1 MIANENIKNVAIY
14 LRLSRD
20 EENKGIDR
28 ILANH
33 RNKLTELCQQH
44 KWKYEIFQEIA
55 SSRTI
60 ELREQLVDMLEH
72 VKRNL
77 YDAVVVMDV
86 DRLSRN
92 EFDAPQIFKILS
104 DSNTVIVTPTKT
116 YDWSRDEDN
125 LLLGIQSLVA
135 AQEYKQIKKRM
146 TAGKRSA
153 SEKGLWVHGIPP
165 LGYDKDPETRKLVP
179 NEDAKH
185 VTFIFDSI
193 VNGKT
198 VSDVY
203 HELNKMG
210 VKTRTNS
217 TFAFNSVIRIVNN
230 EAYKGTIV
238 SNKYLDKNTMRP
250 KSEWHYVS
258 DVHPAIVD
266 EVTWDKANKI
276 VNTYSFSAPR
286 SKNKIYP
293 TTKLIFCGNCGKVQ
307 GAQMAGT
314 GKMYLKVCQRC
325 KNRTFLYEPILK
337 LIKERMENHI
347 PKILKLITE
356 IEQKDNSAEIEYK
369 KQQIQKRIGIA
380 QKAIEKIKEAYELD
394 EYTIADFKER
404 KAKREDEIKQLKAE
418 LGQIEQQNP
427 KDKIAD
433 LTEIK
438 KRIEHLLQ
446 TWQCLD
452 GEGLTDE
459 DVNRNLHFIIERI
472 EWTYGKTD
480 ETPHLNIVWK
490 TDESYVD

>member
-1 MIANENIKNVAIY
+1 MKEIMNVAIY

-20 EENKGIDR
+20 EENRGIENV
-28 ILANH
+28 LENH
-33 RNKLTELCQQH
+33 RNKLTELCQQK
-44 KWKYEIFQEIA
+44 KWKYEIYQEIA

-72 VKRNL
+72 VKRNQ

-165 LGYDKDPETRKLVP
+165 FGYDKDSETRKLVP

-185 VTFIFDSI
+185 VKFIFNSI

-203 HELNKMG
+203 HGLNMMK

-217 TFAFNSVIRIVNN
+217 TFAFNSVVRIVNN

-238 SNKYLDKNTMRP
+238 SNKYLDKNAMRP
-250 KSEWHYVS
+250 KDEWHYVEN
-258 DVHPAIVD
+258 VHPAIVD
-266 EVTWDKANKI
+266 EATWEKANKI

-286 SKNKIYP
+286 SRNKIYP
-293 TTKLIFCGNCGKVQ
+293 TTKLIFCGNCGRVQ

-325 KNRTFLYEPILK
+325 KNRTFLYEPILRI
-337 LIKERMENHI
+337 IKDRVASHV
-347 PKILKLITE
+347 PHILKKITA
-356 IEQKDNSAEIEYK
+356 IEQNDNNADIEYK
-369 KQQIQKRIGIA
+369 KQQIQKQMKAIER
-380 QKAIEKIKEAYELD
+380 AIEKIKEAYELD
-394 EYTIADFKER
+394 EYTIAEFKDR
-404 KAKREDEIKQLKAE
+404 KAKRENELKQLKAE
-418 LGQIEQQNP
+418 LDHVEQQNS

-438 KRIEHLLQ
+438 RRIEYLLQ
-446 TWQCLD
+446 NWQCLD
-452 GEGLTDE
+452 GGGLTDE
-459 DVNRNLHFIIERI
+459 NVNRNLHFIIERI
-472 EWTYGKTD
+472 EWMYGKDDT
-480 ETPHLNIVWK
+480 EPKLSIK
-490 TDESYVD
+490 YKQ

>member
-1 MIANENIKNVAIY
+1 MKEIMNVAIY

-20 EENKGIDR
+20 EENKGIDS

-33 RNKLTELCQQH
+33 RGKLTQFCEQN
-44 KWKYEIFQEIA
+44 KWKYKIFQEIA

-60 ELREQLVDMLEH
+60 ELREQLINMLER
-72 VKRNL
+72 VKQNQ

-92 EFDAPQIFKILS
+92 EFDAPRIFKILS

-185 VTFIFDSI
+185 VQFIFNSI

-203 HELNKMG
+203 HELNMMK

-217 TFAFNSVIRIVNN
+217 TFAFNSVVRIVNN

-238 SNKYLDKNTMRP
+238 SNKYLDKNAMRP
-250 KSEWHYVS
+250 KDEWHYVS
-258 DVHPAIVD
+258 NVHPAIVD
-266 EVTWDKANKI
+266 EATWKKANKI

-286 SKNKIYP
+286 SRNKIYP

-325 KNRTFLYEPILK
+325 KNRTFLYEPILRT
-337 LIKERMENHI
+337 IKDAVKARI
-347 PKILKLITE
+347 PKILEQVTT
-356 IEQKDNSAEIEYK
+356 IEQKDNGAEIEYK

-394 EYTIADFKER
+394 EYTIAEFKDR
-404 KAKREDEIKQLKAE
+404 KTKRENELKQLKAE
-418 LGQIEQQNP
+418 LEHVEQQDP
-427 KDKIAD
+427 KDKVAD
-433 LTEIK
+433 LNEIK
-438 KRIEHLLQ
+438 QRIEYLLQ
-446 TWQCLD
+446 NWQCLD
-452 GEGLTDE
+452 GDGLTDKE
-459 DVNRNLHFIIERI
+459 VNRNLHFIIERI
-472 EWTYGKTD
+472 EWTYGKGD
-480 ETPHLNIVWK
+480 KEPKLSIK
-490 TDESYVD
+490 YKQ

>member
-20 EENKGIDR
+20 EENKGIES
-28 ILANH
+28 ILENH
-33 RNKLTELCQQH
+33 RNKLTELCQQN

-72 VKRNL
+72 VKRNH

-104 DSNTVIVTPTKT
+104 DSNTVIITPTKT

-185 VTFIFDSI
+185 VEFIFNSI

-203 HELNKMG
+203 HELNMMK

-217 TFAFNSVIRIVNN
+217 TFAFNSVVRIVNN

-250 KSEWHYVS
+250 KDEWHYVS

-266 EVTWDKANKI
+266 EATWEKANKI

-286 SKNKIYP
+286 SRNKIYP

-325 KNRTFLYEPILK
+325 KNRTFLYEPILRT
-337 LIKERMENHI
+337 IKDKVANHI
-347 PKILKLITE
+347 PHILKEITA
-356 IEQKDNSAEIEYK
+356 IEQNDNSVEVEYK
-369 KQQIQKRIGIA
+369 KQQIHKQMKAIER
-380 QKAIEKIKEAYELD
+380 AIEKIKEAYELD
-394 EYTIADFKER
+394 EYTIAEFKDR
-404 KAKREDEIKQLKAE
+404 KAKRENELKQLKAE
-418 LGQIEQQNP
+418 LEHVEQQDP
-427 KDKIAD
+427 QDKIAD
-433 LTEIK
+433 LNEIK
-438 KRIEHLLQ
+438 QRIEYLLQ

-459 DVNRNLHFIIERI
+459 EVNRNLHFIIERI
-472 EWTYGKTD
+472 EWTYGKD
-480 ETPHLNIVWK
+480 GKEPNLNFVWK
-490 TDESYVD
+490 TDESYA

>member
-1 MIANENIKNVAIY
+1 MKEIMNVAIY

-20 EENKGIDR
+20 EENKGIES
-28 ILANH
+28 ILENH
-33 RNKLTELCQQH
+33 RNKLTELCQQN
-44 KWKYEIFQEIA
+44 KWKYEMFQEIA

-60 ELREQLVDMLEH
+60 ELREQLSDMLER
-72 VKRNL
+72 VKQNH

-104 DSNTVIVTPTKT
+104 DSNTVIVTPTKI

-185 VTFIFDSI
+185 VEFIFNSI

-203 HELNKMG
+203 HELNMMK

-217 TFAFNSVIRIVNN
+217 TFAFNAVVRIVNN

-238 SNKYLDKNTMRP
+238 SNKYLDKNAMRP
-250 KSEWHYVS
+250 KNEWHYVEN
-258 DVHPAIVD
+258 VHPAIVD
-266 EVTWDKANKI
+266 EATWEKANKI

-286 SKNKIYP
+286 SRNKIYP

-325 KNRTFLYEPILK
+325 KNRTFLYEPILRI
-337 LIKERMENHI
+337 IKDKVKARI
-347 PKILKLITE
+347 PKILEQVTT
-356 IEQKDNSAEIEYK
+356 IEQNDNSAEIEYK
-369 KQQIQKRIGIA
+369 KQQIQKQMKANER
-380 QKAIEKIKEAYELD
+380 AIEKIKEAYELD
-394 EYTIADFKER
+394 EYTIAEFKHR
-404 KAKREDEIKQLKAE
+404 KAKRENELKQLKAE
-418 LGQIEQQNP
+418 LDHVEQQDP

-433 LTEIK
+433 LNEIK
-438 KRIEHLLQ
+438 QRIEYLLQ
-446 TWQCLD
+446 NWQCID

-472 EWTYGKTD
+472 EWTYAKGD
-480 ETPHLNIVWK
+480 EQPAVKIK
-490 TDESYVD
+490 YK

>member
-1 MIANENIKNVAIY
+1 MKEIMNVAIY

-20 EENKGIDR
+20 EENKGIDS

-33 RNKLTELCQQH
+33 REKLIQFCQ
-44 KWKYEIFQEIA
+44 KNNWKYEIFQEIA

-72 VKRNL
+72 VKQNH

-104 DSNTVIVTPTKT
+104 DSNTAIVTPGKT
-116 YDWSRDEDN
+116 YDWLKDEDN

-165 LGYDKDPETRKLVP
+165 FGYDKDSETRKLVP

-185 VTFIFDSI
+185 VQFIFNSI
-193 VNGKT
+193 VNHGKT

-210 VKTRTNS
+210 VKTKNNS

-250 KSEWHYVS
+250 KNEWHYVS
-258 DVHPAIVD
+258 NVHPAIVD
-266 EVTWDKANKI
+266 EATWEKANKI

-286 SKNKIYP
+286 SRNKIYP

-325 KNRTFLYEPILK
+325 KNRTYLYEPILRI
-337 LIKERMENHI
+337 IKDKVKARI
-347 PKILKLITE
+347 PKILERVTT
-356 IEQKDNSAEIEYK
+356 IEQNDNSSEIEYK
-369 KQQIQKRIGIA
+369 KQQIQKQMKAIER
-380 QKAIEKIKEAYELD
+380 AIEKIKEAYELD
-394 EYTIADFKER
+394 EYTIAEFKDR
-404 KAKREDEIKQLKAE
+404 KAKRENELKHLEAE
-418 LGQIEQQNP
+418 LDHVEQQDP

-433 LTEIK
+433 LNEIK
-438 KRIEHLLQ
+438 QRIEYLLQ
-446 TWQCLD
+446 NWQCLD

-459 DVNRNLHFIIERI
+459 EVNRNLHFIIERI
-472 EWTYGKTD
+472 EWTYGKD
-480 ETPHLNIVWK
+480 GKEPNLNFVWK
-490 TDESYVD
+490 TDESYA

>member
-20 EENKGIDR
+20 EENKGIES
-28 ILANH
+28 ILENH
-33 RNKLTELCQQH
+33 RNKLTELCQQN

-72 VKRNL
+72 VKRNH

-146 TAGKRSA
+146 TSGKRSA

-165 LGYDKDPETRKLVP
+165 LGYDKDSETRKLVP

-185 VTFIFDSI
+185 VKFIFDSI

-217 TFAFNSVIRIVNN
+217 TFAFNSVVRIINN

-238 SNKYLDKNTMRP
+238 SNKYLDKNAMRP
-250 KSEWHYVS
+250 KDEWHYVEN
-258 DVHPAIVD
+258 VHPAIVD
-266 EVTWDKANKI
+266 EATWEKANKI

-286 SKNKIYP
+286 SRNKIYP
-293 TTKLIFCGNCGKVQ
+293 TTKLIFCGNCGRVQ
-307 GAQMAGT
+307 GPQMAGT

-337 LIKERMENHI
+337 FIKERVKNRI
-347 PKILKLITE
+347 PDVLKQITE

-369 KQQIQKRIGIA
+369 KQQIQKKMKILER
-380 QKAIEKIKEAYELD
+380 AIEKIKDAYELE
-394 EYTIADFKER
+394 EYTPSEFKER

-418 LGQIEQQNP
+418 LGRIEQQNP

-433 LTEIK
+433 LIEIK

-459 DVNRNLHFIIERI
+459 EVNRNLHFIIERI
-472 EWTYGKTD
+472 IWTYGKSD

>member
-1 MIANENIKNVAIY
+1 MKEIMNVAIY

-20 EENKGIDR
+20 EENKGIES

-33 RNKLTELCQQH
+33 REKLTKFCEQN
-44 KWKYEIFQEIA
+44 KWKYKIFQEIA

-60 ELREQLVDMLEH
+60 ELREQLINMLER
-72 VKRNL
+72 VEQNY

-92 EFDAPQIFKILS
+92 EFDAPRIFKILS

-153 SEKGLWVHGIPP
+153 SEKGLWVHGVPP
-165 LGYDKDPETRKLVP
+165 LGYDKDSETRKLVP
-179 NEDAKH
+179 NEEAKH
-185 VTFIFDSI
+185 VQFIFNSI
-193 VNGKT
+193 INGKT
-198 VSDVY
+198 VSNVY
-203 HELNKMG
+203 HELNMMK

-217 TFAFNSVIRIVNN
+217 TFAFNSIVRIVNN

-238 SNKYLDKNTMRP
+238 SNKYLDKNAMRP
-250 KSEWHYVS
+250 KSEWHYVEN
-258 DVHPAIVD
+258 VHPAIVD
-266 EVTWDKANKI
+266 ETTWEKANKI

-286 SKNKIYP
+286 SRNKIYP

-307 GAQMAGT
+307 GTQMAHT
-314 GKMYLKVCQRC
+314 GKMYIKVCRHC

-337 LIKERMENHI
+337 IIKDKVAKHI
-347 PKILKLITE
+347 PHILKEITT
-356 IEQKDNSAEIEYK
+356 IEQNDNSAEVEYK
-369 KQQIQKRIGIA
+369 KQQIQKNMKAIER
-380 QKAIEKIKEAYELD
+380 AIEKIKEAYELD
-394 EYTIADFKER
+394 EYTIAEFKDR
-404 KAKREDEIKQLKAE
+404 KAKRENELKQLKAE
-418 LGQIEQQNP
+418 LDHVEQQDP

-433 LTEIK
+433 LNEIK
-438 KRIEHLLQ
+438 QRIEYLLQ
-446 TWQCLD
+446 NWQCLD

-472 EWTYGKTD
+472 EWTYGKGD
-480 ETPHLNIVWK
+480 IEPKLSIK
-490 TDESYVD
+490 YKQ

>member
-1 MIANENIKNVAIY
+1 MKEIMNVAIY

-20 EENKGIDR
+20 EENKGIDS

-33 RNKLTELCQQH
+33 REKLTQFCEQN
-44 KWKYEIFQEIA
+44 KWKYKIFQEIA

-60 ELREQLVDMLEH
+60 ELREQLINMLER
-72 VKRNL
+72 VKQNQ

-92 EFDAPQIFKILS
+92 EFDAPRIFKILS

-185 VTFIFDSI
+185 VQFIFNSI

-203 HELNKMG
+203 HELNMMK

-217 TFAFNSVIRIVNN
+217 KFAFNSVVRIVNN

-238 SNKYLDKNTMRP
+238 SNKYLDKNAMRP
-250 KSEWHYVS
+250 KDEWHYVS
-258 DVHPAIVD
+258 NVHPAIVD
-266 EVTWDKANKI
+266 EATWKKANKI

-286 SKNKIYP
+286 SRNKIYP

-325 KNRTFLYEPILK
+325 KNRTFLYEPILRT
-337 LIKERMENHI
+337 IKDAVKARI
-347 PKILKLITE
+347 PKILEQVTT
-356 IEQKDNSAEIEYK
+356 IEQNDNSSEIEYK
-369 KQQIQKRIGIA
+369 KQQIQKQMKAIER
-380 QKAIEKIKEAYELD
+380 AIEKIKEAYELD
-394 EYTIADFKER
+394 EYTIAEFKDR
-404 KAKREDEIKQLKAE
+404 KAKRESELKQLKAE
-418 LGQIEQQNP
+418 LDHVEQQDQ

-433 LTEIK
+433 LNEIK
-438 KRIEHLLQ
+438 QRIEYLLQ
-446 TWQCLD
+446 NWQCLD

-472 EWTYGKTD
+472 EWTYGKGD
-480 ETPHLNIVWK
+480 EEPTLKIK
-490 TDESYVD
+490 YK

>member
-1 MIANENIKNVAIY
+1 MKEIMNVAIY

-20 EENKGIDR
+20 EENKGIES

-33 RNKLTELCQQH
+33 REKLTKFCEQN
-44 KWKYEIFQEIA
+44 KWKYKIFQEIA

-60 ELREQLVDMLEH
+60 ELREQLINMLER
-72 VKRNL
+72 VKQKH

-92 EFDAPQIFKILS
+92 EFDAPRIFKILS

-165 LGYDKDPETRKLVP
+165 LGYDKDLETRKLVP
-179 NEDAKH
+179 NEAAKH
-185 VTFIFDSI
+185 VKFIFDSI

-230 EAYKGTIV
+230 EVYKGTIV
-238 SNKYLDKNTMRP
+238 SNKYLDKNEMRP
-250 KSEWHYVS
+250 KNEWHYVP

-266 EVTWDKANKI
+266 EATWEKVNKI

-286 SKNKIYP
+286 SRNKIYP

-307 GAQMAGT
+307 GTQMAHT
-314 GKMYLKVCQRC
+314 GKLYIKVCRHC

-337 LIKERMENHI
+337 LIKQRMEKHI
-347 PKILKLITE
+347 PKILKQITE
-356 IEQKDNSAEIEYK
+356 IEQKDNGAEVEYK

-404 KAKREDEIKQLKAE
+404 KDKREDEIKQLKAE
-418 LGQIEQQNP
+418 LIQIEQQNP
-427 KDKIAD
+427 KDKLAD

-438 KRIEHLLQ
+438 RRIEYLLQ

-472 EWTYGKTD
+472 EWTYGKDD
-480 ETPHLNIVWK
+480 EQPTVEIIYK
-490 TDESYVD
+490 

>member
-1 MIANENIKNVAIY
+1 MKEIMNVAIY

-20 EENKGIDR
+20 EENKGIDN

-33 RNKLTELCQQH
+33 REKLTQFCEQN
-44 KWKYEIFQEIA
+44 KWKYKIFQEIA

-60 ELREQLVDMLEH
+60 ELREQLINMLER
-72 VKRNL
+72 VKQNQ

-92 EFDAPQIFKILS
+92 EFDAPRIFKVLS
-104 DSNTVIVTPTKT
+104 DSNTAIVTPTKT
-116 YDWSRDEDN
+116 YDWSKDEDN

-165 LGYDKDPETRKLVP
+165 LGYDKDLETRKLVP

-185 VTFIFDSI
+185 VKFIFDSI

-217 TFAFNSVIRIVNN
+217 TFAFNSVVRIINN
-230 EAYKGTIV
+230 EAYKGSIV
-238 SNKYLDKNTMRP
+238 SNKYLDKNEMRP
-250 KSEWHYVS
+250 KHEWHYVS
-258 DVHPAIVD
+258 NVHPAIVN
-266 EVTWDKANKI
+266 EAMWEKANKI

-314 GKMYLKVCQRC
+314 GKLYLKICQRC

-337 LIKERMENHI
+337 LIKERMEKHI
-347 PKILKLITE
+347 PEVLKQITE
-356 IEQKDNSAEIEYK
+356 IEQKDNSAEVEYK

-394 EYTIADFKER
+394 EYTIAEFKDR

-427 KDKIAD
+427 KDKIVD

-438 KRIEHLLQ
+438 RRIEYLLQ

-459 DVNRNLHFIIERI
+459 DVNRNLHFIVERI
-472 EWTYGKTD
+472 EWTYGKGDKQPTMK
-480 ETPHLNIVWK
+480 IK
-490 TDESYVD
+490 YK

>member
-20 EENKGIDR
+20 EENKGIES
-28 ILANH
+28 ILENH
-33 RNKLTELCQQH
+33 RNKLTELCQQN

-60 ELREQLVDMLEH
+60 ELREQLTDMLER
-72 VKRNL
+72 VKQNL

-92 EFDAPQIFKILS
+92 EFDASQIFKILS
-104 DSNTVIVTPTKT
+104 DSNTVIVTPTKI

-165 LGYDKDPETRKLVP
+165 LGYDKDLATRKLVP

-185 VTFIFDSI
+185 VQFIFNSI
-193 VNGKT
+193 VNHGKT

-203 HELNKMG
+203 HELNMMK

-217 TFAFNSVIRIVNN
+217 TFAFNSVVRIVNN
-230 EAYKGTIV
+230 EVYKGTIV
-238 SNKYLDKNTMRP
+238 SNKYLDKNAMRP
-250 KSEWHYVS
+250 KEEWHYVEN
-258 DVHPAIVD
+258 VHPAIVD
-266 EVTWDKANKI
+266 EATWEKANKI

-286 SKNKIYP
+286 SRNKIYP
-293 TTKLIFCGNCGKVQ
+293 TTKLIFCGNCGRVQ

-325 KNRTFLYEPILK
+325 KNRTFLYEPILRI
-337 LIKERMENHI
+337 IKDRVASHV
-347 PKILKLITE
+347 PHILKEITA
-356 IEQKDNSAEIEYK
+356 IEQNDNSADIEYK
-369 KQQIQKRIGIA
+369 KQQIQKQMKAIER
-380 QKAIEKIKEAYELD
+380 AIEKIKEAYELD
-394 EYTIADFKER
+394 EYTIAEFKDR
-404 KAKREDEIKQLKAE
+404 KAKRENELKQLKAE
-418 LGQIEQQNP
+418 FDHVEQQDP

-433 LTEIK
+433 LNEIK
-438 KRIEHLLQ
+438 QRIEYLLQ
-446 TWQCLD
+446 NWQCLD

-472 EWTYGKTD
+472 EWTYGKSD
-480 ETPHLNIVWK
+480 EQPTVKIK
-490 TDESYVD
+490 YK

>member
-1 MIANENIKNVAIY
+1 MKEILNVAIY

-20 EENKGIDR
+20 EENKGIDS

-33 RNKLTELCQQH
+33 REKLIQFCQQNN
-44 KWKYEIFQEIA
+44 WKYEIFQEIA

-72 VKRNL
+72 VKRNQ

-179 NEDAKH
+179 NEEAKH
-185 VTFIFDSI
+185 VQFIFNSI
-193 VNGKT
+193 INGKT

-203 HELNKMG
+203 HELNMMK

-217 TFAFNSVIRIVNN
+217 TFAFNSIVRIVNN

-238 SNKYLDKNTMRP
+238 SNKYLEKNAMRP
-250 KSEWHYVS
+250 KHEWHYVS

-266 EVTWDKANKI
+266 EATWDKANKI

-286 SKNKIYP
+286 SRNKIYP

-325 KNRTFLYEPILK
+325 KNRTFLYEPILRT
-337 LIKERMENHI
+337 IKDKVANHI
-347 PKILKLITE
+347 PYILKQITA
-356 IEQKDNSAEIEYK
+356 IEQKDNSSEVEYK
-369 KQQIQKRIGIA
+369 KQQIHKQMKAIER
-380 QKAIEKIKEAYELD
+380 AIEKIKEAYELD
-394 EYTIADFKER
+394 EYTIAEFKDR
-404 KAKREDEIKQLKAE
+404 KAKRENELKQLKAE
-418 LGQIEQQNP
+418 LDHVEQQDP

-433 LTEIK
+433 LNEIK
-438 KRIEHLLQ
+438 RRIEHLLQ
-446 TWQCLD
+446 NWQRLD

-459 DVNRNLHFIIERI
+459 DVNRNLHFIIERV
-472 EWTYGKTD
+472 EWMYGKTD
-480 ETPHLNIVWK
+480 EAPHLHIVWK
-490 TDESYVD
+490 TDESYAQ

>member
-20 EENKGIDR
+20 EENKGIES
-28 ILANH
+28 ILENH
-33 RNKLTELCQQH
+33 RNKLTELCQQN

-72 VKRNL
+72 VKRNQ

-104 DSNTVIVTPTKT
+104 DSNTVIVTPTKI

-165 LGYDKDPETRKLVP
+165 LGYDKDLETKKLVP

-185 VTFIFDSI
+185 VEFIFNSI

-203 HELNKMG
+203 HELNMMK

-217 TFAFNSVIRIVNN
+217 TFAFNSVVRIINN

-250 KSEWHYVS
+250 KDEWHYVS

-266 EVTWDKANKI
+266 EATWEKANKI

-286 SKNKIYP
+286 SRNKIYP

-325 KNRTFLYEPILK
+325 KNRTFLYEPILRA
-337 LIKERMENHI
+337 IKDKVRARI
-347 PKILKLITE
+347 PKILEQITT
-356 IEQKDNSAEIEYK
+356 IEQNDNSSEIEYK
-369 KQQIQKRIGIA
+369 KQQIQKQMKAIKR
-380 QKAIEKIKEAYELD
+380 AIEKIKEAYELD
-394 EYTIADFKER
+394 EYTIAEFKDR
-404 KAKREDEIKQLKAE
+404 KAKRENELKQLKAE
-418 LGQIEQQNP
+418 LDHVEQQNP
-427 KDKIAD
+427 QDKIAD
-433 LTEIK
+433 LNEIK
-438 KRIEHLLQ
+438 QRIEYLLQ

-459 DVNRNLHFIIERI
+459 EVNRNLHFIIERI
-472 EWTYGKTD
+472 EWTYGKD
-480 ETPHLNIVWK
+480 GKEPNLNFVWK
-490 TDESYVD
+490 TDESYAQ

>member
-1 MIANENIKNVAIY
+1 MNVAIY

-20 EENKGIDR
+20 EANKGIDS

-33 RNKLTELCQQH
+33 REKLIQFCEQN
-44 KWKYEIFQEIA
+44 KWKYKIFQEIA

-60 ELREQLVDMLEH
+60 ELREQLINMLESVEQNH
-72 VKRNL
+72 

-92 EFDAPQIFKILS
+92 EFDAPRIFKILS

-165 LGYDKDPETRKLVP
+165 LGYDKDLETRKLIP

-185 VTFIFDSI
+185 VKFIFDSI
-193 VNGKT
+193 VKGKT

-217 TFAFNSVIRIVNN
+217 TFAFNSVVRIVHN

-238 SNKYLDKNTMRP
+238 SNKYLDKNEMRP
-250 KSEWHYVS
+250 KNEWHYVEN
-258 DVHPAIVD
+258 VHPAIVD
-266 EVTWDKANKI
+266 EATWEKANKI

-286 SKNKIYP
+286 SRNKIYP
-293 TTKLIFCGNCGKVQ
+293 TTKLIFCGNCGKIQ
-307 GAQMAGT
+307 GTQMAHT
-314 GKMYLKVCQRC
+314 GKMYIKICRHC

-337 LIKERMENHI
+337 LIKQRMKKHI
-347 PKILKLITE
+347 PKVIELIRE
-356 IEQKDNSAEIEYK
+356 IEQKDNGAEVEYK
-369 KQQIQKRIGIA
+369 KQQIQKQIGVA

-404 KAKREDEIKQLKAE
+404 KAKREDEIKQLTAE
-418 LGQIEQQNP
+418 LIQIEKQNP

-438 KRIEHLLQ
+438 RRIEHLLQ
-446 TWQCLD
+446 NWQCLD
-452 GEGLTDE
+452 GRGLTDE
-459 DVNRNLHFIIERI
+459 NVNKNLHFIIERI
-472 EWTYGKTD
+472 EWTYGKDDT
-480 ETPHLNIVWK
+480 EPKLSIK
-490 TDESYVD
+490 YKQ

>member
-1 MIANENIKNVAIY
+1 MKEIMNVAIY

-20 EENKGIDR
+20 EENKGIDS

-33 RNKLTELCQQH
+33 REKLTQFCEQN
-44 KWKYEIFQEIA
+44 KWKYKIFQEIA

-60 ELREQLVDMLEH
+60 ELREQLINMLER
-72 VKRNL
+72 VKQNQ

-92 EFDAPQIFKILS
+92 EFDAPRIFKILS

-185 VTFIFDSI
+185 VQFIFNSI

-203 HELNKMG
+203 HELNMMK

-217 TFAFNSVIRIVNN
+217 KFAFNSVVRIVNN

-238 SNKYLDKNTMRP
+238 SNKYLDKNAMRP
-250 KSEWHYVS
+250 KDEWHYVS
-258 DVHPAIVD
+258 NVHPAIVD
-266 EVTWDKANKI
+266 EATWKKANKI

-286 SKNKIYP
+286 SRNKIYP
-293 TTKLIFCGNCGKVQ
+293 TTKLIFCGNCGKIQ

-325 KNRTFLYEPILK
+325 KNRTFLYEPILRT
-337 LIKERMENHI
+337 IKDAVKARI
-347 PKILKLITE
+347 PKILEQVTT
-356 IEQKDNSAEIEYK
+356 IEQNDNSSEIEYK
-369 KQQIQKRIGIA
+369 KQQIQKQMKAIER
-380 QKAIEKIKEAYELD
+380 AIEKIKEAYELD
-394 EYTIADFKER
+394 EYTIAEFKDR
-404 KAKREDEIKQLKAE
+404 KAKRESELKQLKAE
-418 LGQIEQQNP
+418 LDHVEQQEQ

-433 LTEIK
+433 LNEIK
-438 KRIEHLLQ
+438 QRIEYLLQ
-446 TWQCLD
+446 NWQCLD

-472 EWTYGKTD
+472 EWTYGKGD
-480 ETPHLNIVWK
+480 EEPTLKIK
-490 TDESYVD
+490 YK